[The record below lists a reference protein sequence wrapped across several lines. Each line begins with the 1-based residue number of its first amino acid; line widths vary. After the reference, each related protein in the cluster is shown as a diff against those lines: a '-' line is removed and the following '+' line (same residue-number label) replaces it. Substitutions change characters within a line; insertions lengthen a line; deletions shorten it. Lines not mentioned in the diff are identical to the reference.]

1 MLFFIHI
8 PELIRIIMTASAS
21 ATARVLSLAVLL
33 LSLAP
38 LGSMYVLLLSFDY
51 KYPDGSTFVST
62 GLDAA
67 ADHTQGAHSLA
78 QVFKDPNATMEE
90 LWTALFLERRNP
102 SFISSPLLLEYLN
115 YKGKSVHHWSLVLP
129 WLFSFILG
137 VVVPTVMSIYYVLCQ
152 RRRLRRGDGPAD
164 RERRLVR
171 IRKKVKHYTKTLV
184 EEDLASDSEND
195 EQDEDVTP
203 TWKLPPPGVTLPA
216 AIAAADTMPDASET
230 PLVETRP
237 VPGTCAI
244 CLNQYVI
251 DEVIIWSPNRDC
263 VHCFH
268 EDCIMPWL
276 MRKSSKHR
284 QCPCCRQSF
293 VSSTATTTTVK
304 AVPTTNIAVAP
315 AEGTTT
321 GQSS

>member
-1 MLFFIHI
+1 MLFCIHI

-51 KYPDGSTFVST
+51 QYPDSSLFQST
-62 GLDAA
+62 GFDAA
-67 ADHTQGAHSLA
+67 ADHTENEQSLA
-78 QVFKDPNATMEE
+78 QVFKDPNATLEE

-102 SFISSPLLLEYLN
+102 SSISSPLLLDYLN
-115 YKGKSVHHWSLVLP
+115 FKGRSVHHWSLVLP
-129 WLFSFILG
+129 WLISFILG
-137 VVVPTVMSIYYVLCQ
+137 VVVPTVMSIHSVLRQ
-152 RRRLRRGDGPAD
+152 RKRRRDGPKD
-164 RERRLVR
+164 REKRLAR
-171 IRKKVKHYTKTLV
+171 ILKKLIHFTKTLV
-184 EEDLASDSEND
+184 EEDLASDDSESD
-195 EQDEDVTP
+195 QQEDVTP

-216 AIAAADTMPDASET
+216 TIAGDASEA
-230 PLVETRP
+230 PLAETRN

-244 CLNQYVI
+244 CLNQYAI
-251 DEVIIWSPNRDC
+251 DDVVIWSPNRDC

-268 EDCIMPWL
+268 EDCIMSWL

-293 VSSTATTTTVK
+293 VSSTAITTKTKVASTT
-304 AVPTTNIAVAP
+304 AIAVAP
-315 AEGTTT
+315 AEGT
-321 GQSS
+321 

>member
-1 MLFFIHI
+1 MLFFIHM

-21 ATARVLSLAVLL
+21 ATARLLSLAVLL

-51 KYPDGSTFVST
+51 KYPDNSILQST
-62 GLDAA
+62 GFDAA
-67 ADHTQGAHSLA
+67 ADHTENAQSLA
-78 QVFKDPNATMEE
+78 QVFKDPNATLEE
-90 LWTALFLERRNP
+90 LWTALFLERRSP

-115 YKGKSVHHWSLVLP
+115 FKGRSVHHWSLVLP
-129 WLFSFILG
+129 WLVSFILG
-137 VVVPTVMSIYYVLCQ
+137 VVVPTVLSIYSVL
-152 RRRLRRGDGPAD
+152 RRRRRRGDGPVD
-164 RERRLVR
+164 RERRLAR
-171 IRKKVKHYTKTLV
+171 ILKKVKHYTKTLV
-184 EEDLASDSEND
+184 EEDLASDSED
-195 EQDEDVTP
+195 DQEEDFTP

-216 AIAAADTMPDASET
+216 AAATTMRDPSET

-251 DEVIIWSPNRDC
+251 DDAVIWSPNRDC

-268 EDCIMPWL
+268 EDCIMSWL
-276 MRKSSKHR
+276 LRKSSKHR

-293 VSSTATTTTVK
+293 VSSTATTTTTK
-304 AVPTTNIAVAP
+304 AATTTDISVAP
-315 AEGTTT
+315 AEGALT
-321 GQSS
+321 GQG

>member
-51 KYPDGSTFVST
+51 KNSDGSTFAST
-62 GLDAA
+62 AMDAA
-67 ADHTQGAHSLA
+67 VDHTQGAHSLA
-78 QVFKDPNATMEE
+78 QVFKDPNATLEE

-171 IRKKVKHYTKTLV
+171 IRKKVKNYTKTLV

-216 AIAAADTMPDASET
+216 AADTMRDASET
-230 PLVETRP
+230 PLVVTRAI
-237 VPGTCAI
+237 PGTCAI
-244 CLNQYVI
+244 CLNQYAI
-251 DEVIIWSPNRDC
+251 DEAIIWSPNRDC

-268 EDCIMPWL
+268 EDCIMSWL

-293 VSSTATTTTVK
+293 VSSTAATTTIKTVS
-304 AVPTTNIAVAP
+304 TTDIAVAP
-315 AEGTTT
+315 AEFTLT
-321 GQSS
+321 GQGS